1 MFAGITNRWIAP
13 GAVGSLR
20 NPAGGQLDLRIR
32 YTRLLGK
39 LRGEAFLDVFNVFD
53 NQDAT
58 RNQDRVAGAGSIAFG
73 DPIEFRAPRRFYLGA
88 RVSF

>member
-1 MFAGITNRWIAP
+1 
-13 GAVGSLR
+13 VGSLR
-20 NPAGGQLDLRIR
+20 NPAGGQLDLRVR

-53 NQDAT
+53 NQGAT
-58 RNQDRVAGAGSIAFG
+58 RYQDSVAGFGGIAFG
-73 DPIEFRAPRRFYLGA
+73 DPGEFRPPRRFYLGA